1 MPDQTEKQ
9 TFSDDEALDFH
20 RIPTPGKISMA
31 PTKPMA
37 TQRDLSLAYSPGV
50 AVPVLAIAA
59 DADKAYD
66 YTSKGNLVAV
76 ISNGTAILGLGNLGH
91 MASKPVMEGK
101 SVLFKRFADVDSFDI
116 EVKTTDPD
124 EFITVVK
131 NIGDTWG
138 GINLEDIKS
147 PECFVIESELQD
159 LLDIPVFHD
168 DQHGT
173 AIISTAGLIN
183 AVHIAGKKLDE
194 IKVVLAGAGAAG
206 LSSIALMKAAGVKAE
221 NTVICDRDGV
231 VYKGRDHGMDQ
242 WKAAHATD
250 TPLRTLAEAM
260 VGADVVLGLSAKGA
274 ITKEMVASMAPNPII
289 FAMANPDPEIT
300 PEDVKSVRSDAI
312 IATGR
317 SDYVN
322 QVNNVLAFPYLFR
335 GALDVRARLINLV
348 MKIAC
353 AHALAALARED
364 VPDEV
369 AAAYRG
375 RKLKFGPDY
384 IIPTPFDPRLIWYI
398 PPFVAQAAMDTG
410 VARVQIEDMDAY
422 RHALR
427 SRVDPSAALMQKIS
441 SAVRGGPNKRVVFAE
456 GEEPAVIR
464 AAWGFKQADLGTPIL
479 VGREDLIRQNAAEA
493 GLNFDELGI
502 EITNARVSDHNVED
516 TDWLYEKLQ
525 RRGYLRRDVQRMI
538 NHHQR
543 HLLARLHAGIDL
555 AQCQRVGVLFH
566 RGHAVLIDDD
576 IRDGVEGIL
585 GEDAHR
591 HGLHLFQHRQRV
603 EAAYVLLGIQR
614 LAAGGEGHPDQLA
627 RLRQHLLHL
636 LALGLQVFEAPH
648 FHRVQRAEVHADPA
662 GGFEHHHG
670 AGQGLSALLLGHEQR
685 HQIRQILFAVEAELA
700 GLRLD
705 LARLQPAGEGE
716 TLDQGCERHPAHL
729 FRRQRQ
735 GSEGGLVGLG
745 HPSLAVEGED
755 QVRQRLEQGL
765 NLVVLALGGHVGDGL
780 DVIDAGNAAD
790 LRHQMLEIAKLQ
802 LGEIEI
808 DDA

>member
-1 MPDQTEKQ
+1 MPDQTDKQ
-9 TFSDDEALDFH
+9 TFSDQEALDFH
-20 RIPTPGKISMA
+20 RLPLPGKVSMA
-31 PTKPMA
+31 PIKPMA

-50 AVPVLAIAA
+50 AVPVRAIA
-59 DADKAYD
+59 DNPDLAYD

-101 SVLFKRFADVDSFDI
+101 AVLFKRFADVDSFDV

-183 AVHIAGKKLDE
+183 ACHITGRRFEDVKM
-194 IKVVLAGAGAAG
+194 VLVGAGAAG
-206 LSSIALMKAAGVKAE
+206 LSSLSLMKSLGVRPE
-221 NTVICDRDGV
+221 NATVVDLHGV
-231 VYKGRDHGMDQ
+231 IYRGRTEGMDQ
-242 WKAAHATD
+242 WKSVHAID
-250 TPLRTLAEAM
+250 TEKRTLAEAM

-274 ITKEMVASMAPNPII
+274 ITPAMVASMAPRPII

-300 PEDVKSVRSDAI
+300 PEQVLAVRRDAI

-335 GALDVRARLINLV
+335 GALDVRARRINHE

-353 AHALAALARED
+353 AHALAQLARED

-369 AAAYRG
+369 AVAYRG

-410 VARVQIEDMDAY
+410 VSRVPIDDMDEY
-422 RHALR
+422 RARLR
-427 SRVDPSAALMQKIS
+427 ERVDPSAALMQKIS
-441 SAVRGGPNKRVVFAE
+441 SAVRAAPNKRVVFAE
-456 GEEPAVIR
+456 GEESTVIR
-464 AAWGFKQADLGTPIL
+464 AAWAFKQAELGTPIL
-479 VGREDLIRQNAAEA
+479 LGREDLIRKNAAEA
-493 GLNFDELGI
+493 GLDFDAMGI
-502 EITNARVSDHNVED
+502 EIVNARVSEMNDAY

-538 NHHQR
+538 NQDR
-543 HLLARLHAGIDL
+543 NYFAAAMVARGQADAVVTGTTRNFNMVLKEIRRVLDVKDSLIGLSIVLAKGRTIFVADTSIHELPDAHELADIAIQAAATVRKLGRTPRVAFLSYSTFGNPPGERGDNVRAAIRILDAKGVDFEYEGEMPPDL
-555 AQCQRVGVLFH
+555 ALDPGQRANYPFMRLSRDANVLVMPALHSAAISTQLVQALGGATVIGPLLVGLEKSVQI
-566 RGHAVLIDDD
+566 VS
-576 IRDGVEGIL
+576 L
-585 GEDAHR
+585 GASVSEIITAAT
-591 HGLHLFQHRQRV
+591 F
-603 EAAYVLLGIQR
+603 AAYEEAVSV
-614 LAAGGEGHPDQLA
+614 AFEPDDT
-627 RLRQHLLHL
+627 
-636 LALGLQVFEAPH
+636 VEAPH
-648 FHRVQRAEVHADPA
+648 PSKAAERSMAA
-662 GGFEHHHG
+662 T
-670 AGQGLSALLLGHEQR
+670 
-685 HQIRQILFAVEAELA
+685 AV
-700 GLRLD
+700 
-705 LARLQPAGEGE
+705 PP
-716 TLDQGCERHPAHL
+716 T
-729 FRRQRQ
+729 
-735 GSEGGLVGLG
+735 V
-745 HPSLAVEGED
+745 
-755 QVRQRLEQGL
+755 
-765 NLVVLALGGHVGDGL
+765 
-780 DVIDAGNAAD
+780 
-790 LRHQMLEIAKLQ
+790 
-802 LGEIEI
+802 
-808 DDA
+808 